1 MKLTRERTFFSH
13 ILRNVHQVS
22 LAIMDRGRTDERT
35 KEPGSKRTRERL
47 GVGSETASPK
57 IKARKESDVKLET
70 VKSLVK
76 RELDV

>member
-1 MKLTRERTFFSH
+1 MNERT
-13 ILRNVHQVS
+13 N
-22 LAIMDRGRTDERT
+22 ERT
-35 KEPGSKRTRERL
+35 KEPGSERTRERFEREREREREIL

-57 IKARKESDVKLET
+57 IKVRKESDAKLET